1 MKKNIIF
8 TLFGLAFIA
17 FLFTSSSGGRA
28 SAAGS
33 ANTGAPGETTTCSGC
48 HSGGSYNPSISIQIF
63 QQGTTTA
70 VTQYTAGTTYDM
82 KVTLSASGSPGGYGF
97 QMVALK
103 NTGNTNAGTWSSP
116 GSNTKIASVGTRSYV
131 EHGVNSTFS
140 ATNNFTMKW
149 TAPAAGTGA
158 VTFYS
163 AGNVVNG
170 TGNTSGDSPVAGTL
184 SITESIPNV
193 SAGTA
198 SNISIT
204 DIGNNGNGTDL
215 QVAFS
220 APANQNTVG
229 QYRVMVVKQANVASF
244 NLTAANAVTAGS
256 YSVITPNG
264 SSTYTQA
271 LSALSRDVNGA
282 FITNGQPY
290 TVFILSVADGTNA
303 NTNALSSGSNSLT
316 LQGVAGM
323 ATNVTATDVG
333 NTGADLSVMFMKPA
347 VETTVGEYRIIAV
360 PLAGVAMFNLTLA
373 QMVTSGNYISVTP
386 NNSASYTRV
395 FGAGATDAIGSPI
408 ANGQSY
414 KIFVLSMADGTNA
427 ITNTLSAGSNTITL
441 QTVASVATNVTALD
455 TANTGTSEDLL
466 VHFTAASDE
475 TTVGSYKLLIVPS
488 ANAGSF
494 DLAAANAVS
503 ASNSINITPSGS
515 ATYNTTFAAGSTD
528 VTGAAITHSVA
539 YKAFVLSIADGTIAA
554 TSTLSTA
561 SNELTLNDPTST
573 YFQKDLVANV
583 AMVGEQLNIRI
594 NDKFLNDALR
604 LELFDAAGRL
614 VLTKN
619 LNDTETWLSMSSYS
633 SGIYRIRISN
643 NATFWSGSVLKM

>member
-8 TLFGLAFIA
+8 TLFGLAFVA

-116 GSNTKIASVGTRSYV
+116 GANTKIASVGTRSYV

-515 ATYNTTFAAGSTD
+515 ATYITTFAAGSTD

-539 YKAFVLSIADGTIAA
+539 YKAFVLSVADGTIAA

-583 AMVGEQLNIRI
+583 AMVGEQLNVRI

-619 LNDTETWLSMSSYS
+619 LNDTETWLPMSSYS

-643 NATFWSGSVLKM
+643 NAAFWSGSILKM